1 MACGSNTGRSSEEE
15 TKSNSPSFIFTARN
29 FFPLYLSPFELAL
42 QCTASFLQIS
52 GEKLGDAV
60 NELFCNDKILEER
73 RTAAKHA
80 YHALSRGV
88 VENVWRQLQ
97 FHIFNKSMRG
107 MNVVE
112 QRT

>member
-1 MACGSNTGRSSEEE
+1 MEVILVEVAKKKLKAIVPVLSSLLG
-15 TKSNSPSFIFTARN
+15 TFSPCI
-29 FFPLYLSPFELAL
+29 SPFELAL